1 MSNTRKSTK
10 AAASTSTER
19 SDGGTTRSVSGRAAA
34 SSNTTAPGS
43 LPRPS
48 RAAARVQ
55 IGIPSAQTSATRAAS
70 KRSVVPPAPAASVN
84 RVASH
89 VAAPPVASD
98 SGIPTSAPNVPGA
111 RGAYPT
117 PPQVPASSHGSRARR
132 TESCPGS
139 MTPSVAAAGLGSA
152 RRFERVPHRSAAAVE
167 GPSSVRLSC
176 SESRAVETRCCVPVV
191 PAGSPSPTPRNANME
206 TTSPAAEIGPL
217 ALVEYPHP
225 ALARRAKPVM
235 RLDDSLAAAIDRMFE
250 IMYEAGGIGLAA
262 NQVALPYRLFVVN
275 CSGHPD
281 EGEELVFVNPVLS
294 KPRGTAVQE
303 EGCLSLPGVRMDV
316 RRPARV
322 VVDAWSLDGEPIHLD
337 LEGLLARVVQ
347 HEYDHLDGRLFT
359 DRLPEAAT
367 LEVRRSLET
376 FREVFAGKQARGE
389 LPPTEV
395 LLAELDRLE
404 AARCTA

>member
-1 MSNTRKSTK
+1 
-10 AAASTSTER
+10 
-19 SDGGTTRSVSGRAAA
+19 
-34 SSNTTAPGS
+34 
-43 LPRPS
+43 
-48 RAAARVQ
+48 
-55 IGIPSAQTSATRAAS
+55 
-70 KRSVVPPAPAASVN
+70 
-84 RVASH
+84 
-89 VAAPPVASD
+89 
-98 SGIPTSAPNVPGA
+98 
-111 RGAYPT
+111 
-117 PPQVPASSHGSRARR
+117 
-132 TESCPGS
+132 
-139 MTPSVAAAGLGSA
+139 
-152 RRFERVPHRSAAAVE
+152 
-167 GPSSVRLSC
+167 
-176 SESRAVETRCCVPVV
+176 
-191 PAGSPSPTPRNANME
+191 ME

-235 RLDDSLAAAIDRMFE
+235 RLDDPLSAAIDRMFE

-337 LEGLLARVVQ
+337 LDGLLARVVQ

-389 LPPTEV
+389 LPATEV